1 MLFFVK
7 LNVQCMRLLF
17 SLMVCLFLFSCS
29 NNNNAPDVS
38 SVKVPLTT
46 KRFEQ
51 SFFALDTNNIMPNL
65 DKLIAA
71 YPSFGEN
78 FMGTILGI
86 DPLWSA
92 DTTGAYIKQFLHYSQ
107 NVFDTSQ
114 KYFSDFTKYEKEIKN
129 GLQFVK
135 YYYPAYKIPTKIITY
150 IGPADGYGDILDDDV
165 FYIGLHAHL
174 GKDFPLYKTGSV
186 QETYP
191 AYVTARFT
199 PAYIAVNCLKNIVTD
214 MYPEKT
220 EDKRLLVQ
228 MVEKGKRLYLLHTFL
243 PQQDEYKLI
252 GYTAEQMKD
261 CYQHEAAI
269 WDLFVQNNFLQIAD
283 NNLIKNYLTEG
294 PKTQELGEKAPG
306 NIGSFAGWQIV
317 KKFAAKYPDIKPDS
331 LMKMDSE
338 KIYEQAKYKP

>member
-1 MLFFVK
+1 
-7 LNVQCMRLLF
+7 MRLLF
-17 SLMVCLFLFSCS
+17 GFILIVAVVSCNS
-29 NNNNAPDVS
+29 KNNIPDVS
-38 SVKVPLTT
+38 GVKVELNT

-51 SFFALDTNNIMPNL
+51 QFFTIDTNNIIPQL

-86 DPLWSA
+86 DPKWSA
-92 DTTGAYIKQFLHYSQ
+92 DTTAIYIKEFMAYSR
-107 NVFDTSQ
+107 NIFDTSQ
-114 KYFSDFTKYEKEIKN
+114 KYFKDFTPYENEIKR

-150 IGPADGYGDILDDDV
+150 LGPTDGYGDILDDDV

-174 GKDFPLYKTGSV
+174 GKDFPLYSNPVV

-191 AYVTARFT
+191 AYISANFT
-199 PAYIAVNCLKNIVTD
+199 PEYVSVNCLKNIVGD

-228 MVEKGKRLYLLHTFL
+228 MVEKGKRLFLLQQFL
-243 PQQDEYKLI
+243 PEKDEHLLI

-261 CYQHEAAI
+261 CYAHEAAI
-269 WDLFVQNNFLQIAD
+269 WDLFVQNNFLQTAD
-283 NNLIKNYLTEG
+283 NNLIKTYVTEG

-317 KKFAAKYPDIKPDS
+317 KKFAAKYPSIKPDS
-331 LMKMDSE
+331 LMRIDNE
-338 KIYEQAKYKP
+338 KIYAEAKYKP

>member
-1 MLFFVK
+1 
-7 LNVQCMRLLF
+7 MRLLF
-17 SLMVCLFLFSCS
+17 GFILIVAVVSCNS
-29 NNNNAPDVS
+29 KNNIPDVS
-38 SVKVPLTT
+38 GVKVELNT

-51 SFFALDTNNIMPNL
+51 QFFTIDTNNIIPQL

-86 DPLWSA
+86 DPKWSA
-92 DTTGAYIKQFLHYSQ
+92 DTTAIYIKEFMAYSR
-107 NVFDTSQ
+107 NIFDTSQ
-114 KYFSDFTKYEKEIKN
+114 KYFKDFTPYENEIKR

-150 IGPADGYGDILDDDV
+150 LGPTDGYGDILDDDV

-174 GKDFPLYKTGSV
+174 GKDFPLYSNPVV

-191 AYVTARFT
+191 AYISANFT
-199 PAYIAVNCLKNIVTD
+199 PEYVSVNCLKNIVGD

-228 MVEKGKRLYLLHTFL
+228 MVEKGKRLFLLQQFL
-243 PQQDEYKLI
+243 PEKDEHLLI

-261 CYQHEAAI
+261 CFVHEAAI
-269 WDLFVQNNFLQIAD
+269 WDLFVQNNFLQTAD
-283 NNLIKNYLTEG
+283 NNLIKNYVTEG

-317 KKFAAKYPDIKPDS
+317 KKFAAKYPSIKPDS
-331 LMKMDSE
+331 LMRIDNE
-338 KIYEQAKYKP
+338 KIYAEAKYKP